1 MVSIL
6 TTETFEMGDLMDV
19 DEKYFKNISERE
31 RAIFEGAI
39 TMGALFHQFVGTP
52 VNLES
57 APTLERSIKTAMEL
71 QPCIDEVNIKI
82 NRKMLEESKSEFDYV
97 SLSGEMMNIKVIS
110 KYNGKRAILMME
122 YVEEL
127 KYPLMYVKEADE

>member
-1 MVSIL
+1 
-6 TTETFEMGDLMDV
+6 MDIK
-19 DEKYFKNISERE
+19 EKYFKNISDRE
-31 RAIFEGAI
+31 RTIFEGAI

-57 APTLERSIKTAMEL
+57 ASNLEKSIKTAMEL
-71 QPCIDEVNIKI
+71 QPCIEKVEVTI

-110 KYNGKRAILMME
+110 KYNDKKAILMME
-122 YVEEL
+122 YIEEL
-127 KYPLMYVKEADE
+127 RYPLMYVKEADY

>member
-1 MVSIL
+1 VDI
-6 TTETFEMGDLMDV
+6 
-19 DEKYFKNISERE
+19 DEKYFKNISNRE

-57 APTLERSIKTAMEL
+57 ASSLEKSIKAAMEL
-71 QPCIDEVNIKI
+71 QPCIDEVEVEI
-82 NRKMLEESKSEFDYV
+82 NRKKLGKSKSEFDYV
-97 SLSGEMMNIKVIS
+97 SLSGEMMNIKIIS
-110 KYNGKRAILMME
+110 KYEDKKAVLMME
-122 YVEEL
+122 YIEEL

>member
-1 MVSIL
+1 
-6 TTETFEMGDLMDV
+6 MDV
-19 DEKYFKNISERE
+19 DKKYFNNISNRE

-57 APTLERSIKTAMEL
+57 ASTLEKSIKTAMEL
-71 QPCIDEVNIKI
+71 QPCIDEVEVKI
-82 NRKMLEESKSEFDYV
+82 NRKILEESKSEFDYV

-110 KYNGKRAILMME
+110 KYDGKKAILMME
-122 YVEEL
+122 YIEEL
-127 KYPLMYVKEADE
+127 KYPLMYVKNADE

>member
-6 TTETFEMGDLMDV
+6 TTENFEMGDLMDV
-19 DEKYFKNISERE
+19 DEKYFKNISDRE

-97 SLSGEMMNIKVIS
+97 SL
-110 KYNGKRAILMME
+110 
-122 YVEEL
+122 VER
-127 KYPLMYVKEADE
+127 

>member
-1 MVSIL
+1 
-6 TTETFEMGDLMDV
+6 MDV
-19 DEKYFKNISERE
+19 DEKYFNNISNRE

-57 APTLERSIKTAMEL
+57 VDNLENSIKVAMEL
-71 QPCIDEVNIKI
+71 QPCIDEVEVKI
-82 NRKMLEESKSEFDYV
+82 NRKLLEESKSEFDYV

-110 KYNGKRAILMME
+110 NYGEKKAVLMME
-122 YVEEL
+122 YIDEL
-127 KYPLMYVKEADE
+127 KYPLMYVKDIDK

>member
-1 MVSIL
+1 
-6 TTETFEMGDLMDV
+6 MDV
-19 DEKYFKNISERE
+19 DEKYFKNISNKE

-57 APTLERSIKTAMEL
+57 ASNLEKSIKAAMEL
-71 QPCIDEVNIKI
+71 QPCIDEVEVKI
-82 NRKMLEESKSEFDYV
+82 NRELLEESKSEFDYV

-110 KYNGKRAILMME
+110 NYNGKKAVLMME
-122 YVEEL
+122 YIEEL
-127 KYPLMYVKEADE
+127 KYPLMYVKDIDE

>member
-1 MVSIL
+1 LKKI
-6 TTETFEMGDLMDV
+6 EIGDLMDV
-19 DEKYFKNISERE
+19 DKKYFKNVSDRE

-57 APTLERSIKTAMEL
+57 VPNLEKSIKTAMEL

-82 NRKMLEESKSEFDYV
+82 NRGILEKSKSEFDYV

-110 KYNGKRAILMME
+110 KYNGKKAILMME
-122 YVEEL
+122 YIEEL
-127 KYPLMYVKEADE
+127 KYPLMYVREADE

>member
-1 MVSIL
+1 
-6 TTETFEMGDLMDV
+6 MDV
-19 DEKYFKNISERE
+19 DKKYFNNISNRE

-57 APTLERSIKTAMEL
+57 ASTLEKSIKTAMEL
-71 QPCIDEVNIKI
+71 QPCIDEVEVKI
-82 NRKMLEESKSEFDYV
+82 NRKILEESKSEFDYV

-110 KYNGKRAILMME
+110 KYEGKKAILMME
-122 YVEEL
+122 YIEEL
-127 KYPLMYVKEADE
+127 KYPLMYVKNADE

>member
-1 MVSIL
+1 
-6 TTETFEMGDLMDV
+6 MDI
-19 DEKYFKNISERE
+19 DEKYFKNVSDRE

-57 APTLERSIKTAMEL
+57 APNLEKSIKIAMEL
-71 QPCIDEVNIKI
+71 QPCIDEVDIKI
-82 NRKMLEESKSEFDYV
+82 NRKMLEESKSDYV

-110 KYNGKRAILMME
+110 KYNGKKAILMME
-122 YVEEL
+122 YIEEI